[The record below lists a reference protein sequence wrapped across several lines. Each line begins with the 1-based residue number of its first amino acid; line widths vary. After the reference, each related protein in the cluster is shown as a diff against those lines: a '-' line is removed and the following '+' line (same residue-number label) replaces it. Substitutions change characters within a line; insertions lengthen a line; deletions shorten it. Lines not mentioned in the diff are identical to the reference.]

1 MSASSSPKAHFFSR
15 VLGGMLALAG
25 CKPAAP
31 PAADVKTSCV
41 VKDDLTVRRSITE
54 CTVTASF
61 IDGPFYR
68 HQLTSS
74 MLRDSTRA
82 VTVEAAFQVQKGQLR
97 VSSTDTQ
104 GQTHSFVV
112 QPAVE
117 QRWTG
122 EVSVRSASDG
132 LSLLYE
138 PLDGRVEGL
147 TATVRFW
154 FGE

>member
-1 MSASSSPKAHFFSR
+1 MSASSPKVHFLSR
-15 VLGGMLALAG
+15 VFSGMLALAG
-25 CKPAAP
+25 CKPGAP
-31 PAADVKTSCV
+31 ASAEVKTSCV
-41 VKDDLTVRRSITE
+41 VKDDLTVRRPVTE

-82 VTVEAAFQVQKGQLR
+82 VTLEAAFQLQKGRLR
-97 VSSTDTQ
+97 VSSTDGQ

-112 QPAVE
+112 QPSE
-117 QRWTG
+117 PQRWTG
-122 EVSVRSASDG
+122 EVSVRNVSDG

-138 PLDGRVEGL
+138 PLDGRVEGV